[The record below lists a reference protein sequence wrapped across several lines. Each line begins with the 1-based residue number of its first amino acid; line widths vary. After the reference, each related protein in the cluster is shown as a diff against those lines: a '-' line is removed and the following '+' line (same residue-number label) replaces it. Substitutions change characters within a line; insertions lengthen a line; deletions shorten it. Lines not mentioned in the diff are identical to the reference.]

1 MQVDLVR
8 ELITRLVDAAQREG
22 TLTEAIALQ
31 VEASFRQQYHGARCE
46 ISMRPR
52 HRSVEKKEVVVREY
66 LDGEPVERITKRH
79 GVSRATLYR
88 YLKK

>member
-31 VEASFRQQYHGARCE
+31 IEVSFRQEYHGARCE
-46 ISMRPR
+46 ISTRPR
-52 HRSVEKKEVVVREY
+52 YRNVEEKGVVVREY
-66 LDGEPVERITKRH
+66 LGGEPVEHITKRH
-79 GVSRATLYR
+79 GISRATLYR
-88 YLKK
+88 YLKG